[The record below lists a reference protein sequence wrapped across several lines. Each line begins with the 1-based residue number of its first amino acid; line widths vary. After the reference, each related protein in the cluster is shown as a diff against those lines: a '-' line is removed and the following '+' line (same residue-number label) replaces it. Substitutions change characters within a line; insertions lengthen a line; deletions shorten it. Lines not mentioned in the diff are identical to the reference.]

1 MEHLTP
7 YIPHLIAMTVLIA
20 VSAFFSCSEAALFY
34 LRRDQREE
42 MADGTVAQRAA
53 IKLLRRP
60 ELLLT
65 SILFWNLVTNLAFF
79 ALATV
84 MALGLTERGAPGE
97 ASLLTLVSLL
107 TVIVFCEMLP
117 KSIGVVWPAP
127 LAALLSLPLGAAVR
141 VIEPIAPLFR
151 AINRGSARTLLP
163 NFEPEPYLELGD
175 LERAI
180 TLSGSDE
187 HLVEQERAVLSRV
200 VALAD
205 TRVEEIMRPRL
216 FYEALRPPVTLS
228 QLTPQNTV
236 GGYVLVT
243 ESGNEEIAA
252 VIDAG
257 RAALSQRE
265 NLDSLMSPVMP
276 APWCASAADTLSR
289 LDQSGLAVAAVLNE
303 LGETIGVVTR
313 NDLLGSVLHSDTARG
328 ADLQRVG
335 RIRAIA
341 DGQWEVAGV
350 TTLRRFAKRIQQ
362 ELPITKGI
370 TVAGMLQEQLHRMPH
385 EGDEVDWGGFR
396 WRVSAADHPA
406 LLSTLVTELPPTPAE
421 E

>member
-7 YIPHLIAMTVLIA
+7 YIPHLTAMAALIA

-34 LRRDQREE
+34 LRREQREE
-42 MADGTVAQRAA
+42 MAQGTVAQRAA
-53 IKLLRRP
+53 VKLLERP

-65 SILFWNLVTNLAFF
+65 SILFWNLVVNLAYF

-84 MALGLTERGAPGE
+84 IAIGLTERGATGE
-97 ASLLTLVSLL
+97 ASLLTVLSLL

-117 KSIGVVWPAP
+117 KNLGVVWPMP
-127 LAALLSLPLGAAVR
+127 LAALLSLPLGAAIKV
-141 VIEPIAPLFR
+141 IAPVAPVFG
-151 AINRGSARTLLP
+151 AINRGSARMLLP
-163 NFEPEPYLELGD
+163 SFESEPYLELSD

-243 ESGNEEIAA
+243 ESGNEEIAG

-257 RAALSQRE
+257 RAALSTRE
-265 NLDSLMSPVMP
+265 NLDRLLSPVMP

-289 LDQSGLAVAAVLNE
+289 LDKLGLGVAAVLNE

-313 NDLLGSVLHSDTARG
+313 NDLLASVLHSETTRG
-328 ADLQRVG
+328 ADLHRVG

-341 DGQWEVAGV
+341 DGQWDVAGV
-350 TTLRRFAKRIQQ
+350 TTLRRFAKSIQR
-362 ELPITKGI
+362 ELPPTKGI
-370 TVAGMLQEQLHRMPH
+370 TIAGMLQEQLNRMPQ
-385 EGDEVDWGGFR
+385 EDDEVEWGGFR

-406 LLSTLVTELPPTPAE
+406 LLSALVTEIPTPTE